1 MRMTLPITHRDR
13 ALALGLLAMVL
24 AGLYALLVHP
34 WFTRPLSELAA
45 ETAALQE
52 RQGRVRAQ
60 MGQAGEVRRQLQQAQ
75 QVLAGQPLF
84 LEQSSAALASSALL
98 QLVEEVVLEAS
109 PGNRSCVISNRAP
122 LPADGDLRFQKIAVQ
137 VRLHCGTQELAR
149 VLYALEGG
157 APALFVDN
165 LTILAQRSAGSS
177 PSGSGLDVTFDL
189 SGYLRS
195 AVEPNPAQ
203 EPANAR

>member
-1 MRMTLPITHRDR
+1 MSLPISHRDR
-13 ALALGLLAMVL
+13 ALALGLLVL
-24 AGLYALLVHP
+24 TLVGLYAMLVHP
-34 WFTRPLSELAA
+34 WFTRPLNALATEA
-45 ETAALQE
+45 NALHE
-52 RQGRVRAQ
+52 RRGRVQAQ
-60 MGQAGEVRRQLQQAQ
+60 MGQADEVRRQLQQAQ
-75 QVLAGQPLF
+75 KVLAGQPLF
-84 LEQSSAALASSALL
+84 LEQPSATLASSALL

-122 LPADGDLRFQKIAVQ
+122 LPADGDSRFQKIAVQ
-137 VRLHCGTQELAR
+137 VRLQCGTPELAR
-149 VLYALEGG
+149 VLYGLEGG